1 MAAHTNK
8 TETAGRDARAVVPDP
23 PRVAWRKHMRQR
35 VLDAARDLACA
46 AGWDQVSLSAVAAA
60 AEVSRPSVYKEF
72 GNRAGLG
79 RALVV
84 RETREF
90 LESVAQALYPG
101 FPDTRASL
109 EAAVFF
115 VLTEADRNPLIRAVV
130 MAAREGSD
138 SLLPYL
144 TARADPIFEAAQG
157 LLRAWLAERFPE
169 RDEELIDMAADI
181 AVRMTI
187 SHLLLPGADPQLT
200 AKRLSLAVLKVL
212 Q

>member
-1 MAAHTNK
+1 MVAHTNR
-8 TETAGRDARAVVPDP
+8 TTALDAHAAVPDP

-35 VLDAARDLACA
+35 VLDAARDLTCA
-46 AGWDQVSLSAVAAA
+46 SGWDQVSLSAVAAA

-84 RETREF
+84 RETHQF
-90 LESVAQALYPG
+90 LESVARTLYPG
-101 FPDTRASL
+101 QADTRASL
-109 EAAVFF
+109 EEAVFF
-115 VLTEADRNPLIRAVV
+115 VLTEAHRNPLIRAVV

-144 TARADPIFEAAQG
+144 TARADPIFDAALS
-157 LLRAWLAERFPE
+157 LLRAWFTDRFPE
-169 RDEELIDMAADI
+169 RGEELIAVAADI

-187 SHLLLPGADPQLT
+187 SHLILPGADPRPT
-200 AKRLSLAVLKVL
+200 AERLSLAVLKVL
-212 Q
+212 R